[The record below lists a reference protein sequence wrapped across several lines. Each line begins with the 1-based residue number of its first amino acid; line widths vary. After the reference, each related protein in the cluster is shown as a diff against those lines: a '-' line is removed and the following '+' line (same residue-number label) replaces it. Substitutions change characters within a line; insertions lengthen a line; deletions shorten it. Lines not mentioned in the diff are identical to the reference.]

1 MSTAWRAGSWPP
13 EVRAVMRA
21 WWRQQSA
28 LANETARFFVGLE
41 LTMAQFRA
49 LATIHRSGRLT
60 GRELAQRLRVTP
72 GTLVPLV
79 DRLEEQGYLRRAPDQ
94 QDRRVTW
101 LEMTPRG
108 ERLFERLRG
117 GGGRVMAA
125 ILHLEPEDRRVL
137 GRLLNQIADH
147 LEADHPEPERPL
159 EVAARQ
165 RSHDSSRRHAR
176 AGIE

>member
-1 MSTAWRAGSWPP
+1 MSTVSRPPNWPP

-28 LANETARFFVGLE
+28 LANETARFFMGLE

-60 GRELAQRLRVTP
+60 GRELAGRLGITP
-72 GTLVPLV
+72 GTLVPLI
-79 DRLEEQGYLRRAPDQ
+79 DRLEEQGYLRRVPDQ
-94 QDRRVTW
+94 RDRRLTW

-125 ILHLEPEDRRVL
+125 IGRLDPEDRRVL

-147 LEADHPEPERPL
+147 LEATQPSDASPRR
-159 EVAARQ
+159 VAAV
-165 RSHDSSRRHAR
+165 
-176 AGIE
+176 

>member
-41 LTMAQFRA
+41 L
-49 LATIHRSGRLT
+49 
-60 GRELAQRLRVTP
+60 LRVTP

>member
-1 MSTAWRAGSWPP
+1 MSSVPRPAGWPP

-28 LANETARFFVGLE
+28 LANETARFFMGLE

-49 LATIHRSGRLT
+49 LATVHRSGRLT
-60 GRELAQRLRVTP
+60 GRELAGRLRITP
-72 GTLVPLV
+72 GTLVPLI
-79 DRLEEQGYLRRAPDQ
+79 DRLEEQGYLRRVPDLR
-94 QDRRVTW
+94 DRRLTW

-125 ILHLEPEDRRVL
+125 IGRLDPEDRRVL

-147 LEADHPEPERPL
+147 LEAAHPGDAPPRRVP
-159 EVAARQ
+159 AA
-165 RSHDSSRRHAR
+165 
-176 AGIE
+176 